1 MLLLWLLQVGPS
13 VHPEPASRGSEPSYL
28 MAIWQV
34 LSDFIVENRGIV
46 PKTLKSASDNI
57 EQVNQIIKTSYP
69 ACTQP
74 DPAGA
79 LLLPLVPG
87 AMRPCHLDYYV
98 CKATCCNAASA
109 PSMRCSTES
118 TSVRAQTQ

>member
-1 MLLLWLLQVGPS
+1 
-13 VHPEPASRGSEPSYL
+13 
-28 MAIWQV
+28 V

-79 LLLPLVPG
+79 RFLPLLPESFDATPSCLLCLPEPAAAAVLQ
-87 AMRPCHLDYYV
+87 A
-98 CKATCCNAASA
+98 ATCALS
-109 PSMRCSTES
+109 S
-118 TSVRAQTQ
+118 TSHWR